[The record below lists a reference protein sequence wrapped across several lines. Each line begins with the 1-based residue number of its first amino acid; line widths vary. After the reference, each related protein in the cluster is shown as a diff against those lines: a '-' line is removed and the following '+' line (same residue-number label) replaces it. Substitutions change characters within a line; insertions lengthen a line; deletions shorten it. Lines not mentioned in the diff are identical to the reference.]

1 MRSPR
6 VDDGS
11 APRSASA
18 PPWHIRARRPCRQRP
33 LALRTRI
40 WPASPMGRTRPPT
53 PATCPPG
60 SAWIPQWRSSCR
72 CSAPA
77 SRGRNPPTP
86 CPRHRPTAP
95 ASGPGPSAR
104 RPSAGVRKSPVPLQG
119 RSARREGPRCAVT
132 ARDWPSCSSFRV
144 PVAKSIIPVVIRC
157 ASGSDDGSTHPVR
170 FRRFWHPRPVVQG
183 SSATSRRIC
192 PSNPFYCESGQK
204 HEGPRLR

>member
-77 SRGRNPPTP
+77 SRSRNPPTP

-104 RPSAGVRKSPVPLQG
+104 RPSAGVRKSPVPPSRAFSSSG
-119 RSARREGPRCAVT
+119 RAWMC
-132 ARDWPSCSSFRV
+132 RDSSGLAIMLLFSCSGCKVHYS
-144 PVAKSIIPVVIRC
+144 S
-157 ASGSDDGSTHPVR
+157 SDS
-170 FRRFWHPRPVVQG
+170 
-183 SSATSRRIC
+183 
-192 PSNPFYCESGQK
+192 
-204 HEGPRLR
+204 LR